1 MKFLD
6 LESWNRKELFYF
18 FREYEQPFFNICA
31 PVDVTL
37 LVKFTKERD
46 ISFFKA
52 SLYLSL
58 KAAMKSNRFVT
69 EFEKTQ

>member
-52 SLYLSL
+52 SR
-58 KAAMKSNRFVT
+58 RFP
-69 EFEKTQ
+69 